1 MVTLLFFLFWHPP
14 AMFSFWKPPFPI
26 SFLPPGVHSLPFAA
40 FAVQSRAMDSCLI
53 DHSPE
58 SQTYIAR
65 IFVKGIPGTR
75 MISADASWS
84 IEEVKEILH
93 CKGDVRLATHSR
105 QLAPH
110 ELIRDVYPGG
120 CGHLLVLPRLRG
132 GGKFATW
139 ESTAA
144 RQGLR
149 VADLD
154 DLSFLGR

>member
-1 MVTLLFFLFWHPP
+1 MVTLLFFLFWYPP

-40 FAVQSRAMDSCLI
+40 FAVQSRAMDSCLN

-58 SQTYIAR
+58 SQTYMAR

-84 IEEVKEILH
+84 IEEVKEIL
-93 CKGDVRLATHSR
+93 CKGDVRLAPHSR

-110 ELIRDVYPGG
+110 ELIRNVYPGG
-120 CGHLLVLPRLRG
+120 CSHLLVLPRLRR
-132 GGKFATW
+132 GGKFATKHG
-139 ESTAA
+139 SPS
-144 RQGLR
+144 RPSSCR
-149 VADLD
+149 
-154 DLSFLGR
+154 LG